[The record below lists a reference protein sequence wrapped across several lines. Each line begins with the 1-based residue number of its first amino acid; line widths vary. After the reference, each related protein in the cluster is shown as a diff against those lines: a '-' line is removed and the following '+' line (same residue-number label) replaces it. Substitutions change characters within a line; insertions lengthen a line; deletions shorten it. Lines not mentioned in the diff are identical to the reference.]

1 MKKRKRIP
9 GKLRVLFFLGV
20 FTLGLAS
27 FSWAKISVFLS
38 LEYAQGQAES
48 PFSWGTFYRPILG
61 LSLANEI
68 NPKLDFF
75 GQFYVVGEKEVR
87 LDEAWLR
94 LRFSRRFTARVGL
107 YIVPFGYYNEHSL
120 PFQSLL
126 VQAPLSQEYLYPY
139 RWRDL
144 GGVIE
149 GAWGDFGYCL
159 YLGNG
164 LAEQAWLAEGQQF
177 IDNNKNKALGGRVT
191 WNLGKGLEIG
201 YSRHQSRYDDQNQRQ
216 VRLGGYHLAW
226 VGESAS
232 LIGEYIRASL
242 ENPSGFDEGRATGI
256 FVQGSMRLFGL
267 RPVLSYQ
274 KIDYH
279 DPYHGPGFTSPFSP
293 GEGINLEKK
302 RWSLGLVY
310 PLFQTVYLK
319 FEYDW
324 NIVENGTKK
333 DDAYFLQAT
342 FIF

>member
-1 MKKRKRIP
+1 MKKERRLTRWRAI
-9 GKLRVLFFLGV
+9 FFLV
-20 FTLGLAS
+20 AFTLGLS
-27 FSWAKISVFLS
+27 SLSRAKISVFLS
-38 LEYAQGQAES
+38 LEYAKGQAETL
-48 PFSWGTFYRPILG
+48 FSLGTFYRPILG
-61 LSLANEI
+61 LSVANEI
-68 NPKLDFF
+68 NPKLDYF
-75 GQFYVVGEKEVR
+75 GQFYVVGEREIH

-94 LRFSRRFTARVGL
+94 LRFSSRFTARIGL

-120 PFQSLL
+120 PFQSWLI
-126 VQAPLSQEYLYPY
+126 QAPLSQEYLYPY

-149 GAWGDFGYCL
+149 GVWGDYGYCL
-159 YLGNG
+159 YIGNG

-177 IDNNKNKALGGRVT
+177 SDNNKNKALGGRIT

-201 YSRHQSRYDDQNQRQ
+201 YSRHQSRYDEQSQRSM
-216 VRLGGYHLAW
+216 RLGCYHLAW

-242 ENPSGFDEGRATGI
+242 ENPSGLAEGEASGV
-256 FVQGSMRLFGL
+256 FVQGSLRIFGL

-274 KIDYH
+274 KVDYS
-279 DPYHGPGFTSPFSP
+279 DPFHGPGFTSSLSS
-293 GEGINLEKK
+293 GEGIDLEKK

-310 PLFQTVYLK
+310 PLFQTVFLK

-324 NIVENGTKK
+324 NIVENGSKK
-333 DDAYFLQAT
+333 DDVYFLQAT